1 MFKYVKCIGIMN
13 YIKYLN
19 YFNLVCG
26 TILLWTYIRSSPIYF
41 DYYLIV
47 GFALT
52 IWYNWETL
60 KQLKGQT
67 NKLNRVNW
75 IVGLLTIAFG
85 VLLILAGMGMI
96 KEGLKE
102 NLNKAQ
108 ISMGALYVPFGLT
121 TIFLTL
127 KTLKY
132 FKTV

>member
-1 MFKYVKCIGIMN
+1 MLAVMQQRTMK

-19 YFNLVCG
+19 YFNLICG
-26 TILLWTYIRSSPIYF
+26 TVLLWAYLKSLPLYF

-60 KQLKGQT
+60 KQLKGQR
-67 NKLNRVNW
+67 NKLNRLNY
-75 IVGLLTIAFG
+75 IVGLLTILFG
-85 VLLILAGMGMI
+85 LFLLLAAAGMI
-96 KEGLKE
+96 KEGLNE
-102 NLNKAQ
+102 NSTNAQ
-108 ISMGALYVPFGLT
+108 ISIGALYIPFGLT

-132 FKTV
+132 YKTA